1 MKHLRLWS
9 ILVVSAMLAG
19 MMFYASCA
27 HDEPEVIIRS
37 EVVDEG
43 IDTQVTTKPLPGSGG
58 TESAGTQLSYN
69 SMIKVKAETASGR
82 HSAPSRAPARA
93 SSDDDLTTITVMLH
107 AVFHN
112 LDTTIVVNSFD
123 IGEPTFAFTY
133 GTNGRRTEG
142 YVTVTD
148 SVTYYNVNFD
158 GFGFRYMLENEV
170 AVYNDGYTNVIMP
183 YHKIKNYRDNGFSV
197 EDLSFVLEP
206 NSSGGKDV
214 YLRKKIKHSITVEY
228 NGADY
233 TLHGNVILKK
243 RVGTHPCIVSS
254 ELIDKG
260 ISDIENESH
269 YTYYT
274 SWTKVKHQYSDNHTE
289 DKTYSRRMVGKLE
302 YNSEAAG
309 ASLTTTDIDFVSAIV
324 ANTGDSRVVSRVVS
338 DNVTILTVEE
348 TKRLDVTYSQF
359 SFSCPLYVQHA
370 SYNDGI
376 LVFDFPDLMYN
387 ETQEEHNIQYS
398 SSDANMDYYWFNF
411 RVSARFGDSW
421 HTFNESLYVT
431 VKK

>member
-9 ILVVSAMLAG
+9 ILVLSTMLAG
-19 MMFYASCA
+19 MMFYASCT
-27 HDEPEVIIRS
+27 HEEDEPEVIIRS

-58 TESAGTQLSYN
+58 TESAGTQLSYK
-69 SMIKVKAETASGR
+69 SMITVKAETASGR

-243 RVGTHPCIVSS
+243 RVGTHPCVVGS

-260 ISDIENESH
+260 ISDVNNQRN
-269 YTYYT
+269 YTTYS
-274 SWTKVKHQYSDNHTE
+274 SWAKVKHQYSDNRMET
-289 DKTYSRRMVGKLE
+289 KTYSADMEGKLKGNRYGDKFLQSSDVSFISAKVESVGKHNIRNAEYYTVSEETLSLIVE
-302 YNSEAAG
+302 YNLFT
-309 ASLTTTDIDFVSAIV
+309 LTHA
-324 ANTGDSRVVSRVVS
+324 
-338 DNVTILTVEE
+338 L
-348 TKRLDVTYSQF
+348 SQT
-359 SFSCPLYVQHA
+359 HA
-370 SYNDGI
+370 HYNDGFVEFDFSELYYSNPKIELEVEYLENVNDPTYYQYHFFSRNIIDFGNANHRYSDEFII
-376 LVFDFPDLMYN
+376 LVP
-387 ETQEEHNIQYS
+387 
-398 SSDANMDYYWFNF
+398 
-411 RVSARFGDSW
+411 
-421 HTFNESLYVT
+421 
-431 VKK
+431 K